1 MRMVFS
7 NKSCNEGHKECNQ
20 MTHEMAAASTPTGV
34 VLTHCE
40 EGAAG
45 CAAGVA
51 AIEAR
56 EQDRMMK
63 NGAQRANRGPEN
75 RSLTLTLV
83 ESGTGADPAVDPH
96 WLVVVTFA

>member
-1 MRMVFS
+1 MRMVF
-7 NKSCNEGHKECNQ
+7 NNSCNEGHKECNQ

-56 EQDRMMK
+56 EQDRMMRMVLGGQTEAPK
-63 NGAQRANRGPEN
+63 IDRLR
-75 RSLTLTLV
+75 
-83 ESGTGADPAVDPH
+83 
-96 WLVVVTFA
+96 

>member
-7 NKSCNEGHKECNQ
+7 NNSCNEVHKECNQ

-56 EQDRMMK
+56 AQNRMM
-63 NGAQRANRGPEN
+63 RMVLRGETEAPKID
-75 RSLTLTLV
+75 RLR
-83 ESGTGADPAVDPH
+83 
-96 WLVVVTFA
+96 